1 VTKQLATILS
11 SDVIGLLGRDVL
23 VELLDVSRSG
33 SLLRSPTPIPEGTL
47 GTLTVDIDGKRYTDH
62 VRVARCYKVSGAGE
76 RHHIGVE
83 FLALRRPGQ
92 QSLRLR
98 AAALRSEGA
107 AAEVPV
113 PLKLRLMR

>member
-33 SLLRSPTPIPEGTL
+33 GLLRSPTPIPEGTL
-47 GTLTVDIDGKRYTDH
+47 GTLTVDIDGKTYTDH
-62 VRVARCYKVSGAGE
+62 VRVARCFKVSGAGE

-83 FLALRRPGQ
+83 FLALWRPGQ
-92 QSLRLR
+92 TSLRFR
-98 AAALRSEGA
+98 AASLRPNGAAPDPLRSLKFR
-107 AAEVPV
+107 PV
-113 PLKLRLMR
+113 P